1 MHLALESEWMVV
13 VELMLLVV
21 LMVLRIGGQILDL
34 HFDEEVLGV
43 LHDLLRYLKKE
54 LLYFYY

>member
-34 HFDEEVLGV
+34 NE
-43 LHDLLRYLKKE
+43 
-54 LLYFYY
+54 